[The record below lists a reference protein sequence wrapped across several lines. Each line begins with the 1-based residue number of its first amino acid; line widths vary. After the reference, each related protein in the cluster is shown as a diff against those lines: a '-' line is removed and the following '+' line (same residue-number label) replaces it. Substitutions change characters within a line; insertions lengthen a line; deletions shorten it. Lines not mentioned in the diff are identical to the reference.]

1 MSVDSYGGAW
11 YFVLFKDDCTGYQFV
26 FTMHTKSCAFAS
38 FKILQG
44 LVMQQTGNKI
54 EKLRSDRGG
63 EYLSDEAIKYFA
75 DSGIR
80 HELTSPYSPE
90 QNGVAKRENRTLV
103 ECVRTMLHVKNLT
116 LKLWGE
122 AVKTVAY
129 LLNRAG
135 SRT

>member
-1 MSVDSYGGAW
+1 
-11 YFVLFKDDCTGYQFV
+11 
-26 FTMHTKSCAFAS
+26 
-38 FKILQG
+38 
-44 LVMQQTGNKI
+44 MQQTSNKI
-54 EKLRSDRGG
+54 EKLRSDRGS
-63 EYLSDEAIKYFA
+63 EYLSDEAINYFA
-75 DSGIR
+75 DSSIR